1 MAGRRGA
8 PRALRK
14 LLLVAVV
21 ALAVYLVLA
30 NYVFVVRS
38 VSVRM
43 EDESRYTKQ
52 DVVLLSGVT
61 LGTRMGKIDDLAVS
75 QRLADT
81 GWLDLQAIEQ
91 NYPNNVTLEVAVR
104 RPAALISHVGTL
116 LVADKEGV
124 VIEQVKARPAYADC
138 VYVTDLDVSFQKPGR
153 RLQSATSGQMDALTA
168 LLEAMEQV
176 GCQGIVDTVSVD
188 DPLQL
193 VIYSTNGVRVE
204 LGDGERMEDKLRWMQ
219 AVVNDLI
226 ARQESFGTLYVSSGT
241 HADYY
246 PQQ

>member
-8 PRALRK
+8 PRALRTM
-14 LLLVAVV
+14 LLLAVV
-21 ALAVYLVLA
+21 ALAVYLLLT

-43 EDESRYTKQ
+43 TGDARYSQ
-52 DVVLLSGVT
+52 QEVVLMSGVT
-61 LGTRMGKIDDLAVS
+61 LGTRMDRVDDAAVA
-75 QRLADT
+75 QQLADT
-81 GWLDLQAIEQ
+81 GWLDLRAIEQ

-116 LVADKEGV
+116 LVVDAEGV
-124 VIEQVKARPAYADC
+124 VIEQVQTRPDYPNC

-153 RLQSATSGQMDALTA
+153 KLQSATAGQMDALTS
-168 LLEAMEQV
+168 LLAAMEQV
-176 GCQGIVDTVSVD
+176 GCQAVVDTLSVD
-188 DPLQL
+188 DPQQL
-193 VIYSTNGVRVE
+193 VLYSTNGVRVE
-204 LGDGERMEDKLRWMQ
+204 LGNGDRMADKLKWMQ

-226 ARQESFGTLYVSSGT
+226 EREENFGTLYVSSGT